1 MMKLILNI
9 IESLIQSLKFNRIKK
24 SLRKERNKTRIIKK
38 SSEEAEIDFYN
49 DELEEK
55 KYFKTVISKGV
66 LEEKDDKK
74 TSKVKK
80 NTNSDKS
87 NRNNKKIEEKK
98 IEDIE
103 SFDIR
108 EEPDSKSKK
117 IGTIKKD
124 AKYKK
129 LKSVPHWIKISYADK
144 EGYLSKISA
153 NKMDF

>member
-24 SLRKERNKTRIIKK
+24 SLRKERNNTRIIKK

>member
-24 SLRKERNKTRIIKK
+24 SLRKERNNTRIIKK

-55 KYFKTVISKGV
+55 KYFKIVISKGV

>member
-24 SLRKERNKTRIIKK
+24 SLRKERNNTRIIKK

-55 KYFKTVISKGV
+55 KYFKTVISKDV